1 MTNLANAFG
10 SKFMEQKDSL
20 RIRSFKFGGH
30 TFKVK
35 VPLTV
40 ETEAMFERAKV
51 VDEDKAEKY
60 YQDMAKEFLDN
71 RAKYEN
77 DPEVKYLEND
87 VLIKDRSIRETTR
100 NKVLTENRLVEAFKM
115 LVPENKDFDMNTIT
129 YADIEELF
137 PFSVQLELLD
147 YINSTISPN
156 YTATKGK

>member
-1 MTNLANAFG
+1 
-10 SKFMEQKDSL
+10 
-20 RIRSFKFGGH
+20 
-30 TFKVK
+30 
-35 VPLTV
+35 
-40 ETEAMFERAKV
+40 
-51 VDEDKAEKY
+51 
-60 YQDMAKEFLDN
+60 MAKEFLDN

-129 YADIEELF
+129 YADIEEFF

-147 YINSTISPN
+147 YINATISPN

>member
-1 MTNLANAFG
+1 
-10 SKFMEQKDSL
+10 
-20 RIRSFKFGGH
+20 
-30 TFKVK
+30 
-35 VPLTV
+35 
-40 ETEAMFERAKV
+40 V
-51 VDEDKAEKY
+51 VNEEKAEKY

>member
-10 SKFMEQKDSL
+10 SKFMEQKDAL

-35 VPLTV
+35 VPLTI

-147 YINSTISPN
+147 YINATISPN

>member
-10 SKFMEQKDSL
+10 AQFMEQKESM
-20 RIRSFKFGGH
+20 RIRSFTLGNH

-35 VPLTV
+35 VPLTI

-51 VDEDKAEKY
+51 VDEEKAEKY

-71 RAKYEN
+71 RSRYES
-77 DPEVKYLEND
+77 DPDVKYVEND
-87 VLIKDRSIRETTR
+87 VLIKDRSIRETTK
-100 NKVLTENRLVEAFKM
+100 NKVLTENRMVEAFKL

-129 YADIEELF
+129 YADIDELF

-147 YINSTISPN
+147 KINAAISPN

>member
-1 MTNLANAFG
+1 
-10 SKFMEQKDSL
+10 MEQKDAL

-35 VPLTV
+35 VPLTI